1 MMNTD
6 KNALF
11 CGLAETYHIYDFE
24 SLPLSKV
31 AIFSVGL
38 RDDSRIK
45 KKMAGVN
52 YSLDTVLLAAIADR
66 LSILI
71 WMRTEDGEKGINKP
85 AYILDSLF
93 GKEDEKEVVSFDS
106 PEEFE
111 EARRKIIER
120 SVNQW
125 N

>member
-11 CGLAETYHIYDFE
+11 CDLAETYHIYDFE

-45 KKMAGVN
+45 MKMAGVN

-93 GKEDEKEVVSFDS
+93 GKEDEKEVVSFGS

-120 SVNQW
+120 NVKRW